1 MKVSL
6 HFNIDCFVFC
16 FVCFFFFQID
26 PKQAV
31 PRGPGQAGS
40 VSVQPSVG

>member
-1 MKVSL
+1 MVSL
-6 HFNIDCFVFC
+6 HFNIDCFVLFA
-16 FVCFFFFQID
+16 FFFFQID